1 MKTISLLAGFFIMLA
16 FISNAGAA
24 SEPPFY
30 GVWSCTAIND
40 GDTID
45 VANWWQERFDAS
57 GVLVDGAQKP
67 DKLAV
72 RRLRPGAYKLT
83 YASGGEAQIA
93 MKEPWMFLRHTA
105 EHSYLC
111 LRKSSR

>member
-1 MKTISLLAGFFIMLA
+1 MKTISLLTGFLLTLA
-16 FISNAGAA
+16 FISNVSAA

-67 DKLAV
+67 DKLGV
-72 RRLRPGAYKLT
+72 RRLRPGVYMLA
-83 YASGGEAQIA
+83 YASGGQAQIA
-93 MKEPWMFLRHTA
+93 MKEPWMFLRHTT
-105 EHSYLC
+105 EHRYLC
-111 LRKSSR
+111 LRKSLR